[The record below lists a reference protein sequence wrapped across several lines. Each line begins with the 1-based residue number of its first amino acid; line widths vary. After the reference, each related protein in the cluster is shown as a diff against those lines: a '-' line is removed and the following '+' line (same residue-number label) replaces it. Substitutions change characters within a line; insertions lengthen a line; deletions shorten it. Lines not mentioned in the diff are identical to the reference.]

1 LKYYPDLPIVLK
13 ECLAKIIYEFQNKR
27 EINSKHKNLLNE
39 KMIEG
44 IETLPDLPCIF
55 FDRMKTHYNLKADGY
70 TYRNLILSPARK
82 MEGEVGVLSL
92 RLFDRFMISSRR
104 TTWVNGKDWGYTQR
118 LTSEFVFP
126 IGASVSDCVQK
137 VVGVLISKVY
147 RKCRELGQR
156 VSEAWSSLRKQSLSY
171 IPKEFDGL
179 EGTGVEMPLQSLY
192 FDPVPDG

>member
-1 LKYYPDLPIVLK
+1 
-13 ECLAKIIYEFQNKR
+13 
-27 EINSKHKNLLNE
+27 
-39 KMIEG
+39 
-44 IETLPDLPCIF
+44 
-55 FDRMKTHYNLKADGY
+55 
-70 TYRNLILSPARK
+70 
-82 MEGEVGVLSL
+82 
-92 RLFDRFMISSRR
+92 
-104 TTWVNGKDWGYTQR
+104 
-118 LTSEFVFP
+118 
-126 IGASVSDCVQK
+126 